1 MTINKQYKPL
11 EDYDDY
17 HVDRGTT
24 HSLIAMYLIDNG
36 MADTR
41 ANVIAEDINM
51 CFKAVC
57 PLDTNNLALCK
68 KLLPELFTLA
78 KFYNDVYGDGT
89 YNFHELT
96 ETIKEIKH
104 NN

>member
-17 HVDRGTT
+17 HVDRGNT

-41 ANVIAEDINM
+41 ATVIAEAINM
-51 CFKAVC
+51 CFKAVS
-57 PLDTNNLALCK
+57 PLDCNNLNLCK

-89 YNFHELT
+89 YSFHHLT
-96 ETIKEIKH
+96 ETVKEIKH
-104 NN
+104 ND

>member
-17 HVDRGTT
+17 YVDKGTT

-41 ANVIAEDINM
+41 ANVIAEAINM

-68 KLLPELFTLA
+68 KTFTR
-78 KFYNDVYGDGT
+78 
-89 YNFHELT
+89 
-96 ETIKEIKH
+96 TIYTS
-104 NN
+104 

>member
-24 HSLIAMYLIDNG
+24 HSLIAMYLIDN
-36 MADTR
+36 
-41 ANVIAEDINM
+41 VIAEAINM

-89 YNFHELT
+89 YSFHELT

-104 NN
+104 NDW